1 MLPCGMLFS
10 GGIENHPRG
19 RGIKIAVR
27 KSVRIGFCE
36 LAIRQRPKHGNLPDN
51 LCRCTTC
58 TRQPACDCTAPPR
71 CSRRCRS
78 RRGPTCG
85 GARVYSLL
93 ERLQGGARRMVV
105 CRRLQPNKGVLLV
118 LLRPL
123 LIFAVGG
130 ADACSRFVC
139 GSRVGRRIR
148 PACSPCGSE
157 PFVVGGIPSFPPQ
170 PLPRTRFFIFF
181 AAQYFSRAYPLPFF
195 RRSAHLFFHVSS
207 GQPVVCLFW
216 CCGISAPAV

>member
-27 KSVRIGFCE
+27 KSVRSGFCE

-51 LCRCTTC
+51 LCRCRTC
-58 TRQPACDCTAPPR
+58 TRQPACDCTAPPVVA
-71 CSRRCRS
+71 
-78 RRGPTCG
+78 
-85 GARVYSLL
+85 GAAAAGEGRHAAAPGSTACWSGF
-93 ERLQGGARRMVV
+93 RGGARRMVV
-105 CRRLQPNKGVLLV
+105 CRRLQPNKGVPLV

-157 PFVVGGIPSFPPQ
+157 PFVVGGIPSFPP
-170 PLPRTRFFIFF
+170 LPRTRFFIFF

-207 GQPVVCLFW
+207 GQPVVCLFGG
-216 CCGISAPAV
+216 CGISAPAV

>member
-1 MLPCGMLFS
+1 MVVK
-10 GGIENHPRG
+10 RG
-19 RGIKIAVR
+19 RGRLFGRRRKTVR
-27 KSVRIGFCE
+27 FLLQKQLIENRNSGLLSDSAYLHLAKDAKEPFFAGACSLTRECRLFFCVRF
-36 LAIRQRPKHGNLPDN
+36 LSLPW
-51 LCRCTTC
+51 
-58 TRQPACDCTAPPR
+58 
-71 CSRRCRS
+71 
-78 RRGPTCG
+78 
-85 GARVYSLL
+85 
-93 ERLQGGARRMVV
+93 
-105 CRRLQPNKGVLLV
+105 
-118 LLRPL
+118 
-123 LIFAVGG
+123 GG

-207 GQPVVCLFW
+207 GQPVACLFGG
-216 CCGISAPAV
+216 CGISAPAV

>member
-1 MLPCGMLFS
+1 M
-10 GGIENHPRG
+10 GICP
-19 RGIKIAVR
+19 I
-27 KSVRIGFCE
+27 
-36 LAIRQRPKHGNLPDN
+36 
-51 LCRCTTC
+51 
-58 TRQPACDCTAPPR
+58 
-71 CSRRCRS
+71 
-78 RRGPTCG
+78 
-85 GARVYSLL
+85 
-93 ERLQGGARRMVV
+93 
-105 CRRLQPNKGVLLV
+105 
-118 LLRPL
+118 
-123 LIFAVGG
+123 IFAGVQLAHDSLRATALPPPVVAGAAAAGEGRHAAAPGSTACWSGFRGGLAVWSYAGACGLTRECRLFFCVRFLSLPWGG